1 MSRDP
6 LRIEQLAGGQRNVTY
21 RIRGFVINSDI
32 LMAPIEMSKGLKMT
46 SALWII
52 QEKLC
57 LHLWWDKNDRLLPM
71 ESRNAAR
78 FDQAIKPPEG
88 WNGTMYLTSQNWDQP
103 NLVGKAFFIV
113 LDFDR

>member
-1 MSRDP
+1 MAVVP
-6 LRIEQLAGGQRNVTY
+6 LKIEKLAGGQRNETY
-21 RIRGFVINSDI
+21 RIRGYVVGLD
-32 LMAPIEMSKGLKMT
+32 MKMTPIEMSKGLKMT

-57 LHLWWDKNDRLLPM
+57 LHLWWSETDRLLPM
-71 ESRNAAR
+71 ESRNSVR
-78 FDQAIKPPEG
+78 FDQSIKPPEG

-103 NLVGKAFFIV
+103 SSVGKAFLIV